1 MSRNHALAGLV
12 ACVVTL
18 GLAPPGPAHA
28 VSDPAALTVEI
39 VQPGRAAAPGS
50 LPAGGLGD
58 RVTIGIKGLQR
69 WAGGSTDCEPKT
81 DAARVEKAKSGEAR
95 DLTQAKL
102 FIDDRAIPDLPLTVD
117 LCNDQLLF
125 DLVYTAKKD
134 NTANRDAWSRILGD
148 SHAWSRQVVMTV
160 ALDGIN
166 PLPVS
171 KPNFDLV
178 MIPRSR
184 FNWWLGIFLVL
195 MAAFLYLAV
204 RSDLLRGMG
213 PQPGSAPDPRQRPRK
228 PFSLAR
234 CQMAWWLFVILAA
247 YLFIGVM
254 TGDYLSMTAQA
265 VALLGVSAAT
275 AVGALAVDQNRRSGA
290 EAQKSALTAE
300 QTTLVAKHATLAEE
314 LTDTAARLTAPGT
327 APVAANDLVRIQ
339 TEKQIERDKILSRLN
354 QIGQELKR
362 LEATLRVNPASGN
375 FLKDILSDATGVT
388 LHRFQMLVWTV
399 VLGIVFALQV
409 YRNLAMMDFSPELL
423 ALQGISGG
431 TYLGFKVPEAPASS
445 GGPAT

>member
-18 GLAPPGPAHA
+18 GFAPPGPAHA
-28 VSDPAALTVEI
+28 VSDPPALTVEI
-39 VQPGRAAAPGS
+39 VQPGRAAPGG

-69 WAGGSTDCEPKT
+69 WAGASTDCEPKT
-81 DAARVEKAKSGEAR
+81 DAAKVEKAVSTDVR
-95 DLTQAKL
+95 DLTRAKL
-102 FIDDRAIPDLPLTVD
+102 FIDNRAIPDLPVTVE
-117 LCNDQLLF
+117 LCNDRLFF
-125 DLVYTAKKD
+125 DLVYTAKTQ
-134 NTANRDAWSRILGD
+134 NTANRDAWSRILGE
-148 SHAWSRQVVMTV
+148 SHDWSRPVVMTV
-160 ALDGIN
+160 ALDGSN

-178 MIPRSR
+178 MIPRAR

-204 RSDLLRGMG
+204 KSDLLRGMG
-213 PQPGSAPDPRQRPRK
+213 PQPGLTPDPRQQPRK
-228 PFSLAR
+228 PFSLGR

-254 TGDYLSMTAQA
+254 TGDYLSMTVQA

-275 AVGALAVDQNRRSGA
+275 AVGSVAIDQNRRSGA
-290 EAQKSALTAE
+290 EAQKNALTAE
-300 QTTLVAKHATLAEE
+300 QTTLAAKQATLTQE
-314 LTDTAARLTAPGT
+314 LADTAARLAAPGI
-327 APVAANDLVRIQ
+327 APVAANDLVKIQ
-339 TEKQIERDKILSRLN
+339 TEKRH
-354 QIGQELKR
+354 
-362 LEATLRVNPASGN
+362 EAILRVNPATGN

-431 TYLGFKVPEAPASS
+431 TYLSFKVPETPAIS
-445 GGPAT
+445 GGAAP

>member
-1 MSRNHALAGLV
+1 MSSCHALAGLI
-12 ACVVTL
+12 ACVTL
-18 GLAPPGPAHA
+18 GFAPSGPAHA
-28 VSDPAALTVEI
+28 VTDPPALAVEI
-39 VQPGRAAAPGS
+39 VQPGRTAAPGS

-69 WAGGSTDCEPKT
+69 WAGEPTDCESKT
-81 DAARVEKAKSGEAR
+81 DAAKVAREKGGEVR
-95 DLTQAKL
+95 DLTRAKL
-102 FIDDRAIPDLPLTVD
+102 FIDNRAIPDLPLTVD

-125 DLVYTAKKD
+125 DLVYTAKKE

-148 SHAWSRQVVMTV
+148 SHDWSRQVVMTV
-160 ALDGIN
+160 ALDGSN

-171 KPNFDLV
+171 KPNFVLV
-178 MIPRSR
+178 MIPRAR
-184 FNWWLGIFLVL
+184 FNWWLGIFVVL
-195 MAAFLYLAV
+195 MAAFLYLAL

-213 PQPGSAPDPRQRPRK
+213 PQPGAAPDPRQRPRK
-228 PFSLAR
+228 PFSLGR

-275 AVGALAVDQNRRSGA
+275 AVGGVAIDQNRRSGA

-300 QTTLVAKHATLAEE
+300 QTTLAARHATLARE
-314 LTDTAARLTAPGT
+314 LADTAARLAAPGI

-339 TEKQIERDKILSRLN
+339 TEKQIERDKTLSRLN

-362 LEATLRVNPASGN
+362 LDAILRVNPASGN

-431 TYLGFKVPEAPASS
+431 TYLGFKVPEGPAIS
-445 GGPAT
+445 GGPTT

>member
-1 MSRNHALAGLV
+1 MSRSHALAGFIV
-12 ACVVTL
+12 CVTL
-18 GLAPPGPAHA
+18 ALVPPGPAPA
-28 VSDPAALTVEI
+28 VTDPTVLTVEI

-69 WAGGSTDCEPKT
+69 WAGGSSDCEPKT
-81 DAARVEKAKSGEAR
+81 DAARVEKAKSGEVR

-117 LCNDQLLF
+117 LCNDQLFF
-125 DLVYTAKKD
+125 DLVYTAKKA

-166 PLPVS
+166 PLAVS

-178 MIPRSR
+178 MIPRAR

-300 QTTLVAKHATLAEE
+300 QTT
-314 LTDTAARLTAPGT
+314 
-327 APVAANDLVRIQ
+327 
-339 TEKQIERDKILSRLN
+339 
-354 QIGQELKR
+354 
-362 LEATLRVNPASGN
+362 
-375 FLKDILSDATGVT
+375 
-388 LHRFQMLVWTV
+388 HRFQMLVWTV

>member
-18 GLAPPGPAHA
+18 GLAPPGLAHA
-28 VSDPAALTVEI
+28 VSDPPALTVEI
-39 VQPGRAAAPGS
+39 VQPGRAAPGG

-69 WAGGSTDCEPKT
+69 WAGASTDCEPKT
-81 DAARVEKAKSGEAR
+81 DAAKVEKAVSTDVR
-95 DLTQAKL
+95 DLTRAKL
-102 FIDDRAIPDLPLTVD
+102 FIDNRAIPDLPVTVE
-117 LCNDQLLF
+117 LCNDRLFF
-125 DLVYTAKKD
+125 DLVYTAKTQ
-134 NTANRDAWSRILGD
+134 NTANRDAWSRILGE
-148 SHAWSRQVVMTV
+148 SHDWSRPVVMTV
-160 ALDGIN
+160 ALDGSN
-166 PLPVS
+166 PLLVS

-178 MIPRSR
+178 MIPRAR

-195 MAAFLYLAV
+195 LAAFLYLAV
-204 RSDLLRGMG
+204 KSDLLRGMG
-213 PQPGSAPDPRQRPRK
+213 PQPGLTPDPRQQPRK
-228 PFSLAR
+228 PFSLGR

-254 TGDYLSMTAQA
+254 TGDYLSMTVQA

-275 AVGALAVDQNRRSGA
+275 AVGSVAIDQNRRSGA

-300 QTTLVAKHATLAEE
+300 QTTLAAKQATLTQE
-314 LTDTAARLTAPGT
+314 LADTAARLAAPGI
-327 APVAANDLVRIQ
+327 APVAANDLVKIQ

-354 QIGQELKR
+354 QISQELKR
-362 LEATLRVNPASGN
+362 HEAILRVNPATGN

-431 TYLGFKVPEAPASS
+431 TYLGFKVPEKPS
-445 GGPAT
+445 

>member
-18 GLAPPGPAHA
+18 GLTPAGPAHA
-28 VSDPAALTVEI
+28 VADTPALTVEI
-39 VQPGRAAAPGS
+39 VQPGRAAPGG

-69 WAGGSTDCEPKT
+69 WAGASTDCEPRT
-81 DAARVEKAKSGEAR
+81 DAARIEKAVSTDVR
-95 DLTQAKL
+95 DLTRAKL
-102 FIDDRAIPDLPLTVD
+102 FIDNRAIPDLPVTVE
-117 LCNDQLLF
+117 LCNDRLFF
-125 DLVYTAKKD
+125 DLVYTAKTQ
-134 NTANRDAWSRILGD
+134 NTANRDAWSRILGE
-148 SHAWSRQVVMTV
+148 SHAWSRPVVMTV
-160 ALDGIN
+160 ALDGSN

-178 MIPRSR
+178 MIPRAR

-204 RSDLLRGMG
+204 KSDLLRDMG
-213 PQPGSAPDPRQRPRK
+213 PQPGLTPDPRQQPRK
-228 PFSLAR
+228 PFSLGR

-254 TGDYLSMTAQA
+254 TGDYLSMTVQA

-275 AVGALAVDQNRRSGA
+275 AVGSVAIDQNRRSGA

-300 QTTLVAKHATLAEE
+300 QTTLAAKQATLTQE
-314 LTDTAARLTAPGT
+314 LADTAARLAAPGI
-327 APVAANDLVRIQ
+327 APVAANDLVKIQ
-339 TEKQIERDKILSRLN
+339 TETQIERDKILSRLN
-354 QIGQELKR
+354 QISQELKR
-362 LEATLRVNPASGN
+362 HEAILRVNPATGN

-431 TYLGFKVPEAPASS
+431 TYLSFKVPETPAIS
-445 GGPAT
+445 GGAAP

>member
-28 VSDPAALTVEI
+28 VADPPALTVEI
-39 VQPGRAAAPGS
+39 VQPGRAAPGG

-69 WAGGSTDCEPKT
+69 WAGASTDCEPKT
-81 DAARVEKAKSGEAR
+81 DAAKVEKAVSTDVR
-95 DLTQAKL
+95 DLTRAKL
-102 FIDDRAIPDLPLTVD
+102 FIDNRAIPDLPVTVE
-117 LCNDQLLF
+117 LCNDRLFF
-125 DLVYTAKKD
+125 DLVYTAKTQ
-134 NTANRDAWSRILGD
+134 NTANRDAWSRILGE
-148 SHAWSRQVVMTV
+148 SHDWSRPVVMTV
-160 ALDGIN
+160 ALDGSN

-178 MIPRSR
+178 MIPRAR
-184 FNWWLGIFLVL
+184 FNWWLGIFLVV

-204 RSDLLRGMG
+204 KSDLLRDMG
-213 PQPGSAPDPRQRPRK
+213 PQPGLTPDPRQQPRK
-228 PFSLAR
+228 PFSLGR

-254 TGDYLSMTAQA
+254 TGDYLSMTVQA

-275 AVGALAVDQNRRSGA
+275 AVGSVAIDQNRRSGA

-300 QTTLVAKHATLAEE
+300 QTTLAAKQATLTQD
-314 LTDTAARLTAPGT
+314 LVDTAARLAAPGI

-339 TEKQIERDKILSRLN
+339 TEKQIELDKTLSRLN

-362 LEATLRVNPASGN
+362 HEAILRVNPATGN

-423 ALQGISGG
+423 VLQGISGG
-431 TYLGFKVPEAPASS
+431 TYLSLKMPETPAIS
-445 GGPAT
+445 GGAAP

>member
-1 MSRNHALAGLV
+1 MSRRHALAGLI
-12 ACVVTL
+12 ACVTL
-18 GLAPPGPAHA
+18 GFAPSGLAHA
-28 VSDPAALTVEI
+28 VTDPPALTVEI

-69 WAGGSTDCEPKT
+69 WAGEPTDCESKT
-81 DAARVEKAKSGEAR
+81 GAAKVAREKGGEVR
-95 DLTQAKL
+95 DLTRAKL
-102 FIDDRAIPDLPLTVD
+102 FIDNRAIPDLPLTVD

-125 DLVYTAKKD
+125 DLVYTAKKE

-148 SHAWSRQVVMTV
+148 SHDWSRQVVMTV
-160 ALDGIN
+160 ALDGSN

-171 KPNFDLV
+171 KPNFVLV
-178 MIPRSR
+178 MIPRAR
-184 FNWWLGIFLVL
+184 FNWWLGIFVVL
-195 MAAFLYLAV
+195 MAAFLYLAL

-213 PQPGSAPDPRQRPRK
+213 PQPGAAPDPRQRPRK
-228 PFSLAR
+228 PFSLGR

-275 AVGALAVDQNRRSGA
+275 AVGGVAIDQNRRSGA

-300 QTTLVAKHATLAEE
+300 QTTLAARHATLAQE
-314 LTDTAARLTAPGT
+314 LADSAARLATPGI

-339 TEKQIERDKILSRLN
+339 TEKQIERDKTLSRLN

-362 LEATLRVNPASGN
+362 LDAILRVNPASGN

-431 TYLGFKVPEAPASS
+431 TYLGFKVPEGPAIS
-445 GGPAT
+445 GGPTT

>member
-12 ACVVTL
+12 TCVVTL

-28 VSDPAALTVEI
+28 VADPPALTVEI
-39 VQPGRAAAPGS
+39 VQPGRAAPGG

-69 WAGGSTDCEPKT
+69 WAGASTDCEPKT
-81 DAARVEKAKSGEAR
+81 DAAKVEQAVSTDVR
-95 DLTQAKL
+95 DLTRAKL
-102 FIDDRAIPDLPLTVD
+102 FIDNRAIPDLPVTVE
-117 LCNDQLLF
+117 LCNDRLFF
-125 DLVYTAKKD
+125 DLVYTAKTQ
-134 NTANRDAWSRILGD
+134 NTANRDAWSRILGE
-148 SHAWSRQVVMTV
+148 SHDWSRPVVMTV
-160 ALDGIN
+160 ALDGSN

-178 MIPRSR
+178 MIPKAR
-184 FNWWLGIFLVL
+184 FNWWLGIFLVV

-204 RSDLLRGMG
+204 KSDLLRDMG
-213 PQPGSAPDPRQRPRK
+213 PQPGLTPDPRQQPRK
-228 PFSLAR
+228 PFSLGR

-254 TGDYLSMTAQA
+254 TGDYLSMTVQA

-275 AVGALAVDQNRRSGA
+275 AVGSVAIDQNRRSGA

-300 QTTLVAKHATLAEE
+300 QTTLAAKQATLTQE
-314 LTDTAARLTAPGT
+314 LADTAARLAAPGI
-327 APVAANDLVRIQ
+327 APVAANDLVKIQ
-339 TEKQIERDKILSRLN
+339 TEKQIERDRILSRLN
-354 QIGQELKR
+354 QISQELKR
-362 LEATLRVNPASGN
+362 HEAILRVNPATGN

-431 TYLGFKVPEAPASS
+431 TYLSLKVPETPAIS
-445 GGPAT
+445 GGAAP